1 MFIEEIDDAPR
12 VMSIASQLGH
22 YPLHVATHHAA
33 NQRAA
38 NECR

>member
-22 YPLHVATHHAA
+22 YLLHVATHHAA
-33 NQRAA
+33 DQRAT

>member
-22 YPLHVATHHAA
+22 YLLHVATHHAA
-33 NQRAA
+33 DQRTA
-38 NECR
+38 N